1 MGTTAPYGYIK
12 DPADH
17 NHLLIDDKVAH
28 VVKEIFDLALKGNGV
43 AKICRH
49 LNKQHILRPAAY
61 AAERGETG
69 FERHFEGNE
78 DKRYIWSGNSVRSIL
93 RSPIY
98 AGNLVGYK
106 RIAANMKS
114 KKRPSKLPEEWEVI
128 PNTHEGIV
136 TQEEF
141 DIVQQLITSR
151 RLPQNKG
158 GFVNIFAGVI
168 KCVDC
173 GCALRAMN
181 VHRRKRPEI
190 IDCVQYSC
198 NNYARNGHGRRAD
211 PMEQIFSQ
219 LFYEVEKHR
228 DTVLVTLIADRGSAP
243 RKAGAQMLVGAEGRL
258 VGTIGGGAVEGRSI
272 QLSQQLLAQ
281 RRSCIREFPLHQAP
295 ERDIGM
301 VCGGDVTAHFQF
313 IPAEDPLWSETA
325 SRALALLN
333 RRTAG
338 WLVLAEDG
346 SAPALLDRE
355 SVVSGSLPE
364 DTAQALRTP
373 GFSMAAGYISLP
385 LPIGQRALLFGAGH
399 ISQALC
405 PLLTTISFRPVVFD
419 DRPELANT
427 RLFPTAEQVIC
438 GDFTRISDY
447 LTITDEDFV
456 VIMTSG
462 HVRDFQVEEQTLRG
476 DFAYVG
482 VIGSRRKT
490 ASVNQRLRE
499 AGIPQSSIDLV
510 HTPIGTPILAV
521 TPEEIAVSIAGEMIQ
536 VRAQRR
542 GPTSHGCPMHG

>member
-1 MGTTAPYGYIK
+1 M
-12 DPADH
+12 
-17 NHLLIDDKVAH
+17 
-28 VVKEIFDLALKGNGV
+28 
-43 AKICRH
+43 
-49 LNKQHILRPAAY
+49 
-61 AAERGETG
+61 
-69 FERHFEGNE
+69 
-78 DKRYIWSGNSVRSIL
+78 
-93 RSPIY
+93 
-98 AGNLVGYK
+98 
-106 RIAANMKS
+106 
-114 KKRPSKLPEEWEVI
+114 
-128 PNTHEGIV
+128 
-136 TQEEF
+136 
-141 DIVQQLITSR
+141 
-151 RLPQNKG
+151 
-158 GFVNIFAGVI
+158 
-168 KCVDC
+168 
-173 GCALRAMN
+173 
-181 VHRRKRPEI
+181 
-190 IDCVQYSC
+190 
-198 NNYARNGHGRRAD
+198 
-211 PMEQIFSQ
+211 
-219 LFYEVEKHR
+219 
-228 DTVLVTLIADRGSAP
+228 
-243 RKAGAQMLVGAEGRL
+243 
-258 VGTIGGGAVEGRSI
+258 GTIGGGAVEGRSI

-405 PLLTTISFRPVVFD
+405 PLLTTIGFRPVVFD

-482 VIGSRRKT
+482 VIGSGGKPHR
-490 ASVNQRLRE
+490 
-499 AGIPQSSIDLV
+499 
-510 HTPIGTPILAV
+510 
-521 TPEEIAVSIAGEMIQ
+521 
-536 VRAQRR
+536 
-542 GPTSHGCPMHG
+542 

>member
-1 MGTTAPYGYIK
+1 
-12 DPADH
+12 
-17 NHLLIDDKVAH
+17 
-28 VVKEIFDLALKGNGV
+28 
-43 AKICRH
+43 
-49 LNKQHILRPAAY
+49 
-61 AAERGETG
+61 
-69 FERHFEGNE
+69 
-78 DKRYIWSGNSVRSIL
+78 
-93 RSPIY
+93 
-98 AGNLVGYK
+98 
-106 RIAANMKS
+106 
-114 KKRPSKLPEEWEVI
+114 
-128 PNTHEGIV
+128 
-136 TQEEF
+136 
-141 DIVQQLITSR
+141 
-151 RLPQNKG
+151 
-158 GFVNIFAGVI
+158 
-168 KCVDC
+168 
-173 GCALRAMN
+173 
-181 VHRRKRPEI
+181 
-190 IDCVQYSC
+190 
-198 NNYARNGHGRRAD
+198 
-211 PMEQIFSQ
+211 MEQIFSQ

-313 IPAEDPLWSETA
+313 IPAEDPTWSETA

-373 GFSMAAGYISLP
+373 GFSMAAG
-385 LPIGQRALLFGAGH
+385 H

-405 PLLTTISFRPVVFD
+405 PLLNTIGFRPVVFD

-490 ASVNQRLRE
+490 ASVNQRLLE
-499 AGIPQSSIDLV
+499 AGIHQSSIDLV

-542 GPTSHGCPMHG
+542 GPTSHGCPMHS

>member
-1 MGTTAPYGYIK
+1 
-12 DPADH
+12 
-17 NHLLIDDKVAH
+17 
-28 VVKEIFDLALKGNGV
+28 
-43 AKICRH
+43 
-49 LNKQHILRPAAY
+49 
-61 AAERGETG
+61 
-69 FERHFEGNE
+69 
-78 DKRYIWSGNSVRSIL
+78 
-93 RSPIY
+93 
-98 AGNLVGYK
+98 
-106 RIAANMKS
+106 
-114 KKRPSKLPEEWEVI
+114 
-128 PNTHEGIV
+128 
-136 TQEEF
+136 
-141 DIVQQLITSR
+141 
-151 RLPQNKG
+151 
-158 GFVNIFAGVI
+158 
-168 KCVDC
+168 
-173 GCALRAMN
+173 
-181 VHRRKRPEI
+181 
-190 IDCVQYSC
+190 
-198 NNYARNGHGRRAD
+198 
-211 PMEQIFSQ
+211 MEQIFSQ

-295 ERDIGM
+295 EWDIGM

-333 RRTAG
+333 RHTAG

-405 PLLTTISFRPVVFD
+405 PLLTTIGFRPVVFD

-490 ASVNQRLRE
+490 ASVNQRLLE
-499 AGIPQSSIDLV
+499 AGIPLSSIDLV

>member
-1 MGTTAPYGYIK
+1 
-12 DPADH
+12 
-17 NHLLIDDKVAH
+17 
-28 VVKEIFDLALKGNGV
+28 
-43 AKICRH
+43 
-49 LNKQHILRPAAY
+49 
-61 AAERGETG
+61 
-69 FERHFEGNE
+69 
-78 DKRYIWSGNSVRSIL
+78 
-93 RSPIY
+93 
-98 AGNLVGYK
+98 
-106 RIAANMKS
+106 
-114 KKRPSKLPEEWEVI
+114 
-128 PNTHEGIV
+128 
-136 TQEEF
+136 
-141 DIVQQLITSR
+141 
-151 RLPQNKG
+151 
-158 GFVNIFAGVI
+158 
-168 KCVDC
+168 
-173 GCALRAMN
+173 
-181 VHRRKRPEI
+181 
-190 IDCVQYSC
+190 
-198 NNYARNGHGRRAD
+198 
-211 PMEQIFSQ
+211 MEQIFSQ

-281 RRSCIREFPLHQAP
+281 RRSCIREFPLYQAP

-405 PLLTTISFRPVVFD
+405 PLLTTIGFRPVVFD

-462 HVRDFQVEEQTLRG
+462 HVRDFQVEEQTPGPLRLCGGHRLPAENGVGEPAAAGGGHPPVLHRPGAHPHRHPHPGG
-476 DFAYVG
+476 DAG
-482 VIGSRRKT
+482 GDRR
-490 ASVNQRLRE
+490 Q
-499 AGIPQSSIDLV
+499 
-510 HTPIGTPILAV
+510 H
-521 TPEEIAVSIAGEMIQ
+521 
-536 VRAQRR
+536 RR
-542 GPTSHGCPMHG
+542 

>member
-1 MGTTAPYGYIK
+1 
-12 DPADH
+12 
-17 NHLLIDDKVAH
+17 
-28 VVKEIFDLALKGNGV
+28 
-43 AKICRH
+43 
-49 LNKQHILRPAAY
+49 
-61 AAERGETG
+61 
-69 FERHFEGNE
+69 
-78 DKRYIWSGNSVRSIL
+78 
-93 RSPIY
+93 
-98 AGNLVGYK
+98 
-106 RIAANMKS
+106 
-114 KKRPSKLPEEWEVI
+114 
-128 PNTHEGIV
+128 
-136 TQEEF
+136 
-141 DIVQQLITSR
+141 
-151 RLPQNKG
+151 
-158 GFVNIFAGVI
+158 
-168 KCVDC
+168 
-173 GCALRAMN
+173 
-181 VHRRKRPEI
+181 
-190 IDCVQYSC
+190 
-198 NNYARNGHGRRAD
+198 
-211 PMEQIFSQ
+211 MEQIFSQ

-313 IPAEDPLWSETA
+313 IPAEDPTWSETA

-364 DTAQALRTP
+364 DTAQAL
-373 GFSMAAGYISLP
+373 
-385 LPIGQRALLFGAGH
+385 
-399 ISQALC
+399 C
-405 PLLTTISFRPVVFD
+405 PLLTTIGFRPVVFD

-447 LTITDEDFV
+447 LTVTEEDFV

-462 HVRDFQVEEQTLRG
+462 HMRDFQVEDQVLRG
-476 DFAYVG
+476 PFAYVG

-499 AGIPQSSIDLV
+499 AGIPEEAIALV

-542 GPTSHGCPMHG
+542 GPTPHGCPMHS

>member
-1 MGTTAPYGYIK
+1 
-12 DPADH
+12 
-17 NHLLIDDKVAH
+17 
-28 VVKEIFDLALKGNGV
+28 
-43 AKICRH
+43 
-49 LNKQHILRPAAY
+49 
-61 AAERGETG
+61 
-69 FERHFEGNE
+69 
-78 DKRYIWSGNSVRSIL
+78 
-93 RSPIY
+93 
-98 AGNLVGYK
+98 
-106 RIAANMKS
+106 MK
-114 KKRPSKLPEEWEVI
+114 
-128 PNTHEGIV
+128 
-136 TQEEF
+136 
-141 DIVQQLITSR
+141 
-151 RLPQNKG
+151 
-158 GFVNIFAGVI
+158 
-168 KCVDC
+168 
-173 GCALRAMN
+173 
-181 VHRRKRPEI
+181 
-190 IDCVQYSC
+190 
-198 NNYARNGHGRRAD
+198 
-211 PMEQIFSQ
+211 QIFSQ
-219 LFYEVEKHR
+219 LFYEVEKRR

-272 QLSQQLLAQ
+272 QLCRELLDQ

-313 IPAEDPLWSETA
+313 IPAEDPLWNDTA
-325 SRALALLN
+325 SRALALLEQH
-333 RRTAG
+333 TAG

-346 SAPALLDRE
+346 SAPALLDKE
-355 SVVSGSLPE
+355 TVAAGSLPE
-364 DTAQALRTP
+364 DIAQALRTP

-405 PLLTTISFRPVVFD
+405 PLLTTVDFRPVVFD

-427 RLFPTAEQVIC
+427 SLFPTAEQVIC

-447 LTITDEDFV
+447 LTVTEEDFV

-462 HVRDFQVEEQTLRG
+462 HMRDFQVEDQVLRG
-476 DFAYVG
+476 PFAYVG

-499 AGIPQSSIDLV
+499 AGIPEETIALV

-542 GPTSHGCPMHG
+542 GPTPHGCPMHG